1 MSFHIT
7 SSVFGKLRLTCRVA
21 DDSFG
26 CGGKSMTY
34 RHLTVVAVPVLM
46 FLLWLIVS
54 DGLRVGDVIAGIAV
68 AVAIGCWA
76 PITEG

>member
-1 MSFHIT
+1 
-7 SSVFGKLRLTCRVA
+7 
-21 DDSFG
+21 
-26 CGGKSMTY
+26 MTY